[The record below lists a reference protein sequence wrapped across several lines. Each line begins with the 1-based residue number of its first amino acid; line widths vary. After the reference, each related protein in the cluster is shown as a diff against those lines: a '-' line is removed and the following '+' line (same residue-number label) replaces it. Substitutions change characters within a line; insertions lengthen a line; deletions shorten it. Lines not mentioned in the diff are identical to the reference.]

1 MPELTRRRTWDDQT
15 EDWSIYYGDIGVG
28 RIMQRQGA
36 PHRDEQWRWSVGFY
50 PGAHPN
56 QNVNGYAVSFEDARE
71 KWQAAWERY
80 LPDRTEAEF
89 EEYRAW
95 RRRRGGKS

>member
-1 MPELTRRRTWDDQT
+1 MPDLTRRLTWPDSAHAPD
-15 EDWSIYYGDIGVG
+15 DWSIYYGDIGVG
-28 RIMQRQGA
+28 RITRHPGTQR
-36 PHRDEQWRWSVGFY
+36 ETWRWSVGFY

-56 QNVNGYAVSFEDARE
+56 KNINGNAASFEEARA

-80 LPDRTEAEF
+80 LPERTEAEF

-95 RRRRGGKS
+95 HRSRKS